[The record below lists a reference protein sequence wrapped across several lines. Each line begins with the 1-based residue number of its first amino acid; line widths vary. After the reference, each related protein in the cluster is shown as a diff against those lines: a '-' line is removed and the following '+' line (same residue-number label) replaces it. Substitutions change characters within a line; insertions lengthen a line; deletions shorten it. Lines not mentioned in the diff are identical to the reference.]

1 MKNRIAVISD
11 IHGNADALHHVLD
24 EIATQSIQQTVFL
37 GDTLTYGMQPRQVLD
52 LLKTY
57 SEKNDVVF
65 IKGNHD
71 QFYFDI
77 QRGQETLTYQVPD
90 FVEESIQWT
99 LTQIGNQRLE
109 ELFNWQDHHQ
119 IDGVYFSHANPFGYG
134 NWEYIEDAENTAR
147 TFNVLADKRCHIGVF
162 GHSHRQL
169 IAVEDGAGI
178 HRIDSAKGFL
188 TKPGGRYI
196 VNSGSVGQPRGNGF
210 CYLTFEVEKES
221 MRCDLHPFVCDIS
234 NNVNLISASSFSSK
248 TKDKLISYLR
258 S

>member
-11 IHGNADALHHVLD
+11 IHGNADALQHVLD
-24 EIATQSIQQTVFL
+24 EIANQSIQQTVFL

-77 QRGQETLTYQVPD
+77 QQGQENLAYQVPD

-99 LTQIGNQRLE
+99 LTQIANQRLD
-109 ELFNWQDHHQ
+109 ELFNWQEHHQ
-119 IDGVYFSHANPFGYG
+119 VDGVFFSHANPFGYG

-147 TFNVLADKRCHIGVF
+147 TFKVLADKSCHIGVF

-169 IAVEDGAGI
+169 IAVEDGGTYS
-178 HRIDSAKGFL
+178 IDSAQGFV
-188 TKPGGRYI
+188 TKPVGRYI
-196 VNSGSVGQPRGNGF
+196 VNAGTVGQPRGNGF
-210 CYLTFEVEKES
+210 CYLTLEVEKES
-221 MRCDLHPFVCDIS
+221 TRCDLHPFVCDIS